1 MIISEVL
8 DAIDNINSITIESEI
23 SMCESLL
30 SSYDKILIIKEN
42 YNGNDINDFSIVQEG
57 VLSDAKDDVKKKN
70 EGKSTLNKILFT
82 IPRMII
88 ALFQNIFKKK
98 IPEKIPE
105 KKYQKKDTGNPE
117 KTEKKIHTKHSA
129 GEIIIASLTA
139 GVVAGTA
146 AYAHDKI
153 PGNAKEKF
161 MNILDIKRNVKGIID
176 SLKIRKQCKEVN
188 ELLKEYNDI
197 KYCTEFK
204 LKRDENDYLVIVL
217 NKSNS
222 IIALIDELFKYI
234 IDDTKENGK
243 KIINVI
249 NGINNKD
256 HNPTLTINQARQQ
269 IHLSALK
276 TERLIREKIDKFNN
290 TYNIESEG
298 TISEKIEDINE
309 KFTNI
314 YNEYI
319 KEIKTIT
326 EQIDHDIT
334 NIKIN
339 DKSDKM
345 NDHLMDNILIPF
357 IEYFWSSRSIMVDN
371 VLMYKQILYV
381 STNNA
386 CSQFI
391 DNEFG
396 LGNSTEHAILISDH
410 SSTTELNKNYISL
423 LIKNWLNNNNNKIK
437 RVDVFDV
444 TMIPEEMFNGFM
456 SKWGNPNFKGTQKDI
471 NGHEILVIPEEKDDK
486 LKGDI
491 ISAERGH
498 LIYADKIDNELEE
511 LFRKDNGKFVVDVD
525 KNNKNKSGA

>member
-30 SSYDKILIIKEN
+30 SSYDKMLLIEEH
-42 YNGNDINDFSIVQEG
+42 YEGNDINDFKIFQEG
-57 VLSDAKDDVKKKN
+57 VLSDAKDDVKKQN

-98 IPEKIPE
+98 IPEKIPG
-105 KKYQKKDTGNPE
+105 KNTGNPE
-117 KTEKKIHTKHSA
+117 KQKKKIHNKHSA

-139 GVVAGTA
+139 GAVAGTV

-176 SLKIRKQCKEVN
+176 SLKIRKQCKEIN
-188 ELLKEYNDI
+188 ELLKEYNNI
-197 KYCTEFK
+197 KYCIEFK
-204 LKRDENDYLVIVL
+204 IKSDENDNIFIVL

-276 TERLIREKIDKFNN
+276 TERSIREKIDKFNN
-290 TYNIESEG
+290 TYNIESEE
-298 TISEKIEDINE
+298 TISEKVADINE
-309 KFTNI
+309 KFDNI
-314 YNEYI
+314 YNDYI

-345 NDHLMDNILIPF
+345 NNHLMDNVLIPF
-357 IEYFWSSRSIMVDN
+357 IDYFWSSRSIMVDN

-386 CSQFI
+386 CSKFI
-391 DNEFG
+391 NNGDDP
-396 LGNSTEHAILISDH
+396 GNSIEHAILMSDN
-410 SSTTELNKNYISL
+410 SYVSELSKKDIGSI
-423 LIKNWLNNNNNKIK
+423 IKNKLDNKIK
-437 RVDVFDV
+437 QIGVFDV

-471 NGHEILVIPEEKDDK
+471 NGHEILVIPTEKDDK
-486 LKGDI
+486 LKGDM

-498 LIYADKIDNELEE
+498 LIYADKLDNELEE
-511 LFRKDNGKFVVDVD
+511 LFRKGNGEFVVDID
-525 KNNKNKSGA
+525 KNNKNKS